1 MEISMAITLEDAR
14 RGSDALPLAVFRQ
27 SGTVIGTCITPLHY
41 HKELEL
47 ILALEGST
55 SMVVDGEIVETK
67 PNVLYFI
74 NPYQIHSM
82 HIITPP
88 SRYDC
93 LVVPLNLL
101 SLTAGHAAMTELITP
116 IFNGEMCFIQQ
127 TQDPFLV
134 DLFKRIVDNYVQKEK
149 RAALIVAYLLL
160 FLDYCQEHGL
170 LKETS
175 SVSTTPIRKAIDFIQ
190 CNFNKKI
197 LLDDIA
203 AAAGMNTK
211 YFCSYFKKHTR
222 TTPITYLTMLRIRH
236 AKLLLRERN
245 LSVLEI
251 ALNCG
256 FDNVSFFIRQ
266 FKIATGQTPGQYRK
280 SICQ

>member
-1 MEISMAITLEDAR
+1 MAIMLEDAR
-14 RGSDALPLAVFRQ
+14 RGSDDLPLAVFRQ

-47 ILALEGST
+47 ILAIEGST

-67 PNVLYFI
+67 PNVLYFV

-82 HIITPP
+82 HIAVPP

-93 LVVPLNLL
+93 LVIPLSLL
-101 SLTAGHAAMTELITP
+101 SLPVGHAAMTNLITP
-116 IFNGEMCFIQQ
+116 IFNGKLCFVRQ
-127 TQDPFLV
+127 TQDPFLI
-134 DLFKRIVDNYVQKEK
+134 DLFGRIVENYAKKDQH
-149 RAALIVAYLLL
+149 AASVIAYLLL
-160 FLDYCQEHGL
+160 FLEYCQEHGL
-170 LKETS
+170 LKETA

-197 LLDDIA
+197 SLGDMA
-203 AAAGMNTK
+203 AAAGMNEK

-222 TTPITYLTMLRIRH
+222 TTPVTYLTILRIRH

-266 FKIATGQTPGQYRK
+266 FKRATGQTPGQYRK
-280 SICQ
+280 SVCQ